1 MLTSPG
7 CDANGYSNTF
17 NASDISSLNATGS
30 NRTQA
35 TEAGNLM
42 KEAEVFLAAYAI
54 RFDLPTIQ
62 KLLNT
67 LEVRMVMVVHKK
79 TCTTR
84 ASFSSLQQV
93 AAAFYAD
100 AKEKDNLLPKWN
112 MLTEEVTDNTSTSKI
127 AVLRETGNLIT
138 ESILAEKGF
147 EVGKQVLCVK
157 SGNIFKLSALNVDET
172 TVTLKL
178 EEKVG
183 TGKVKTPIAVD
194 RTELL
199 LGEKWQPCS
208 ENKLSFFES
217 KLPDPTVYFD
227 LRASIMSGL
236 FKQAIAVEFK
246 KSSHDTDCKIVRC
259 QC

>member
-17 NASDISSLNATGS
+17 NASDISSLKAVGS
-30 NRTQA
+30 NRAQA
-35 TEAGNLM
+35 TEAANLM
-42 KEAEVFLAAYAI
+42 KEAEVFLAAYGI
-54 RFDLPTIQ
+54 RLDLPTIQ

-100 AKEKDNLLPKWN
+100 AKEKDNLLPRWD
-112 MLTEEVTDNTSTSKI
+112 MLTEEATDNKSTSKI

-147 EVGKQVLCVK
+147 EVGKQVLCVE

-178 EEKVG
+178 EEKLG
-183 TGKVKTPIAVD
+183 KGKVKTPIAVD

-199 LGEKWQPCS
+199 RGEKWQPSS
-208 ENKLSFFES
+208 ENKLIFSILS
-217 KLPDPTVYFD
+217 CPTPLYI
-227 LRASIMSGL
+227 L
-236 FKQAIAVEFK
+236 
-246 KSSHDTDCKIVRC
+246 T
-259 QC
+259 

>member
-1 MLTSPG
+1 MKAMLTSPG

-17 NASDISSLNATGS
+17 NASDISSPNATGN
-30 NRTQA
+30 NRTLA
-35 TEAGNLM
+35 TEAGKLM
-42 KEAEVFLAAYAI
+42 KEAEVFLAAYGI

-100 AKEKDNLLPKWN
+100 AKEKDNLLPKWS
-112 MLTEEVTDNTSTSKI
+112 MLTEEVTDNKSESKI

-199 LGEKWQPCS
+199 LGEKWQPCIS
-208 ENKLSFFES
+208 NKVIFSILSC
-217 KLPDPTVYFD
+217 PTPM
-227 LRASIMSGL
+227 SIL
-236 FKQAIAVEFK
+236 
-246 KSSHDTDCKIVRC
+246 T
-259 QC
+259 